1 MAQTSAVVGRAI
13 VGLAAVGDSSTVKKR
28 RYIPPVHGATF
39 APATMAGED
48 ILQEGKNAFLDWGL
62 VPTKPLTVVM
72 PEDTTPTVTIPGAI
86 YVPELRLTS
95 ATGGRPTFGMRSG
108 SWEFRPRRGGLWARR
123 FSDIANYL
131 NGREIKAVLDDEKG
145 YYYVGTVTAKTWD
158 IGDMVSAVSMDY
170 RFRPYKYE
178 LTDSLHPWY
187 WDPFSFVDGVI
198 RDYRQ
203 MIVSGSRA
211 LTVYGREMPVVPD
224 FYPETN
230 GTGLTVT
237 YKGAVYQLYAT
248 KNGTIYDG
256 VNPGLTGY
264 TVQAGVSYDPNTGRF
279 TVATIDIVGEQTLT
293 FGGSGTVSVDYR
305 GGRL

>member
-1 MAQTSAVVGRAI
+1 MAQNSAVLGRAI
-13 VGLAAVGDSSTVKKR
+13 VGLAEVGNSSTVKKR

-39 APATMAGED
+39 APAAMAGED

-62 VPTKPLTVVM
+62 VPTKALTVAM

-123 FSDIANYL
+123 FSDVANYL
-131 NGREIKAVLDDEKG
+131 NGRDVKVVLDDEKG
-145 YYYVGTVTAKTWD
+145 YYYVGTVTVRTWE

-198 RDYRQ
+198 RDYRN

-237 YKGAVYQLYAT
+237 YKGTVYQLYAT

-279 TVATIDIVGEQTLT
+279 TVAAIDIVGEQTLT
-293 FGGSGTVSVDYR
+293 ITGSGTVSVDYR

>member
-1 MAQTSAVVGRAI
+1 MALTGAVVGRAI

-39 APATMAGED
+39 APAAMAGEE
-48 ILQEGKNAFLDWGL
+48 ILNEGKNAFLDWGL
-62 VPTKPLTVVM
+62 VPIKPLTVAM

-86 YVPELRLTS
+86 YVPELRLTG

-203 MIVSGSRA
+203 MIVSGARS

-224 FYPETN
+224 FYPATN